1 MNSRAGSL
9 HLILP
14 VGLLV
19 SLGLSALGFQ
29 YFALQAFD
37 VGTDREFIPKFKT
50 APARQK
56 CVKTR

>member
-9 HLILP
+9 HLLLP
-14 VGLLV
+14 VGLLA

-29 YFALQAFD
+29 YFATQAFEI
-37 VGTDREFIPKFKT
+37 GTDREFIPQFKI

-56 CVKTR
+56 CVQQR